1 MIYVFSPLLREPCNV
16 TGAMKP
22 PAGRCADSALARPAV
37 AAWPWSSSH
46 PLAGVFIGAEQH
58 VFSARALHLLGLVG
72 VTGRCS
78 DAGVV
83 DEGGKGFC

>member
-1 MIYVFSPLLREPCNV
+1 MPCL
-16 TGAMKP
+16 P
-22 PAGRCADSALARPAV
+22 PATFLELQGDDCRPR
-37 AAWPWSSSH
+37 SSLIYAPH
-46 PLAGVFIGAEQH
+46 ANKHAYAIHTGGVFIGAEQH

-83 DEGGKGFC
+83 DERGKGFC